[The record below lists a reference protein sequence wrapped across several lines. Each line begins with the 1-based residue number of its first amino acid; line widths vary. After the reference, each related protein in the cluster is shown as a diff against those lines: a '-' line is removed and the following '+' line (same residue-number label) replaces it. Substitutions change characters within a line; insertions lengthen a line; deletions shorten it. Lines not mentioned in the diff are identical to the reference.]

1 MKMRK
6 VILLMKMIM
15 IVMIVMVMSHAIPCD
30 ASTGSAFEERL
41 EAAAAL
47 DLSVIKAKLSQ
58 SDGASDRPAATAA
71 ASKGSIDEEYNKDL
85 KQMRMT
91 WSELNDLER
100 RELRAAERFQLNS
113 VERINLTITCLL
125 TSFAWGNYHVIHMI
139 HVT

>member
-6 VILLMKMIM
+6 VIVLMKMIM
-15 IVMIVMVMSHAIPCD
+15 IVMIVMMMVMSHAIPCD

-91 WSELNDLER
+91 WSELNDLEK

-113 VERINLTITCLL
+113 VERINLAITCLL
-125 TSFAWGNYHVIHMI
+125 TSFAWGN
-139 HVT
+139 